1 MSKFILLVD
10 DEPDVIYAL
19 KVSLEQAG
27 YRVSTAENGQQAL
40 HTVAN
45 DRPDLI
51 LMDRM
56 MPVMDGLEALR
67 RLKDNPSTAHI
78 PVVLLTGQDSYQDM
92 EEGWKNGTD
101 LYLTKPVFPAELLDY
116 IRCILS

>member
-10 DEPDVIYAL
+10 DEPDIIYSL

-40 HTVAN
+40 DTVAN
-45 DRPDLI
+45 NRPDLI

-67 RLKDNPSTAHI
+67 NLKQNPSTSDI
-78 PVVLLTGQDSYQDM
+78 PVVMLTGQDSYQDM
-92 EEGWKNGTD
+92 EEGWDSGTD
-101 LYLTKPVFPAELLDY
+101 LYLTKPVFPAEILEY